1 MVMEKAW
8 GAAIRNAFGAT
19 VRAVRQQNGIS
30 QEELALRT
38 GLDRSYVGQVE
49 RGERNLTLENIYK
62 LADGLGVPPAS
73 LLRELNQSLNF
84 GPKAGEVAP

>member
-1 MVMEKAW
+1 MVPEKAW
-8 GAAIRNAFGAT
+8 GAAIRNSFGVT

-73 LLRELNQSLNF
+73 LLIELNQPLNF
-84 GPKAGEVAP
+84 GPNSAEIGL